1 MTGLSFE
8 LIIELVI
15 KLNIH
20 EAKTHLS
27 EHLERLESGEE
38 DVVVICRRNEPI
50 AELRALPQRRTTRRP
65 ILRRDRRFS
74 MPKTFFDPLPGSVVD
89 DFEGRA

>member
-1 MTGLSFE
+1 M
-8 LIIELVI
+8 V

-27 EHLERLESGEE
+27 EHLDRLERGEE

-50 AELRALPQRRTTRRP
+50 AELRALPRRPRSRRP
-65 ILRRDRRFS
+65 IFRKDPRFELS
-74 MPKTFFDPLPGSVVD
+74 ARFFEPLPEELIAT
-89 DFEGRA
+89 FEGKG